1 MVNELGRTQKAPK
14 NVLMIHHRLFASLF
28 TLTPLYLFT
37 HPVLQLIGYG
47 SILSIFLLCVYDFI
61 GRLRSIRVTQW
72 WNWFFVWSAY
82 SLITYVRKPSMGA
95 LYALLLQMVL
105 LLFPCMLSSVNWT
118 TRIITS
124 VSLACKVLCGLLFVP
139 MLAVASVG
147 TGVGY
152 AMFNNVFSP
161 VLYKLLLPCSYFFLV
176 DSKHKLWLTLFFAFL
191 FIRTGERTSA
201 GVILMVF
208 AFYVFLGMFQRAKF
222 VKRQLFSMV
231 FLMTI
236 CSVFVYIALQYHPVG
251 AYLNRVFREFTGGN
265 FFSGRQRLWGIAV
278 THAKESPL
286 FGVGLNNRVLAS
298 YGIGLSLHNTYL
310 HLILQGGLVELLLF
324 YGFLRSIWREYL
336 RNFQNDR
343 VRLAASFL
351 LGMLV
356 FINFEVTMIGNTV
369 TTALYFWLVLA
380 VGLGVGGLTSS

>member
-1 MVNELGRTQKAPK
+1 
-14 NVLMIHHRLFASLF
+14 
-28 TLTPLYLFT
+28 
-37 HPVLQLIGYG
+37 
-47 SILSIFLLCVYDFI
+47 
-61 GRLRSIRVTQW
+61 
-72 WNWFFVWSAY
+72 
-82 SLITYVRKPSMGA
+82 
-95 LYALLLQMVL
+95 
-105 LLFPCMLSSVNWT
+105 
-118 TRIITS
+118 
-124 VSLACKVLCGLLFVP
+124 
-139 MLAVASVG
+139 
-147 TGVGY
+147 
-152 AMFNNVFSP
+152 
-161 VLYKLLLPCSYFFLV
+161 
-176 DSKHKLWLTLFFAFL
+176 
-191 FIRTGERTSA
+191 
-201 GVILMVF
+201 MVF
-208 AFYVFLGMFQRAKF
+208 ALRVLGMFQRAKF

-265 FFSGRQRLWGIAV
+265 FFSGRQRLWEIAV